1 MSYIVI
7 LMIFIAIFPTIGYG
21 SSLCT
26 KMKRYFSLTRSNWS
40 DRDRNVKRNRKCL
53 DFGLKIWIKL
63 KRGLFGQTFEKV
75 GPDLSINRETKILV

>member
-7 LMIFIAIFPTIGYG
+7 LMSFIAIIPTIGYG

-40 DRDRNVKRNRKCL
+40 DRDRTVKRNRKCL